1 MKKDT
6 SVIRD
11 ILYREVEEKLNK
23 PVYQN
28 NLKACIGRY
37 MNKRSK
43 ELHDTMPCD
52 RIFFGKEEVD
62 DLFKSM
68 DMTPSAID
76 DIVLQTYYGDMEA
89 FNPIAAKDPT
99 TLLILCIVRYFY
111 NKKMSKE
118 TELAVIYLAFSGK
131 FYPSVHYN
139 SFPKCTPAEYRHVM
153 EYVVN
158 TKLTEKFDLKRE
170 KSIFKS
176 VRSICI
182 TLLNT
187 YGTRLKDF
195 DDEDCV
201 YIIQQLH
208 TRLKSFMTNIASLY
222 YEAYNNN
229 EAITYDSDN
238 LDEDNFRMVDNNSL
252 KIDRIAEKA
261 VNRITTTTTD
271 YKICSYLA
279 DSNISSQELMGI
291 IDAITDD
298 NSNLKLI
305 KELCTII
312 VSEFMKENP
321 KLELTNIKFISFSL
335 AAKPNTKNP
344 LILRQKEIIEY
355 WLNEESP
362 AYRRRKS
369 RIATR
374 NSYHRALLGYFVFL
388 IHACAKTG

>member
-1 MKKDT
+1 MSKDT
-6 SVIRD
+6 SAIKD
-11 ILYREVEEKLNK
+11 ILYTEVANRLNK
-23 PVYQN
+23 PEYQN
-28 NLKACIGRY
+28 KIKACIGRY

-62 DLFKSM
+62 DLFQSM
-68 DMTPSAID
+68 SID
-76 DIVLQTYYGDMEA
+76 PKFIDSVVEKTYYGDIEA

-111 NKKMSKE
+111 MKQMPKE
-118 TELAVIYLAFSGK
+118 TELAIIYLAFSGK

-139 SFPKCTPAEYRHVM
+139 SFPKCTPSEYRHVM

-176 VRSICI
+176 IRSICI

-187 YGTRLKDF
+187 YSLRLKDF

-201 YIIQQLH
+201 YVIQQLH

-222 YEAYNNN
+222 YEAYKND

-238 LDEDNFRMVDNNSL
+238 LSEDNFRMVDNDSL
-252 KIDRIAEKA
+252 KIDRLAEKA
-261 VNRITTTTTD
+261 VNRITTTTTN
-271 YKICSYLA
+271 YRICSYLA
-279 DSNISSQELMGI
+279 DSNISSKELMGI

-298 NSNLKLI
+298 NTNLKLI

-312 VSEFMKENP
+312 ITEYVKENP
-321 KLELTNIKFISFSL
+321 KTDVSNIRFISFSM
-335 AAKPNTKNP
+335 AARPNTKNP

-362 AYRRRKS
+362 SYRRRKS
-369 RIATR
+369 RLATK

-388 IHACAKTG
+388 IQSCAKAN